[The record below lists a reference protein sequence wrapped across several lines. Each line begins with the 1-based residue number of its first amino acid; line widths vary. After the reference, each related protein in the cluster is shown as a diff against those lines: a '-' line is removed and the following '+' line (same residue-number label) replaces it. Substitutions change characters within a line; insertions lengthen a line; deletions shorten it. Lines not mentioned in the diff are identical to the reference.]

1 MPENLCDL
9 DATDLAR
16 LIAQKQV
23 SPVEVMRAHLER
35 IATVNSRINAIL
47 TLAPAAEGE
56 ARRAEAA
63 VLRGETIGP
72 LHGVPFTVKDS
83 LDTAGVRTTRGS
95 QLFADHVPA
104 TDATAVARL
113 KRAGA
118 VLLAKTNVPEFSFA
132 RETANLLVGRTVN
145 PWNPERTPGGSSG
158 GEAAAIAARLSPLGL
173 GSDVAVSIRG
183 PAHYCGIVGLKATHG
198 RIPLTGHWPET
209 LRRFWHVGPM
219 ARSVRDTA
227 LALTILA
234 GPDGRDGYAMPFPPP
249 VIHDGGTGST
259 GPRVGWLAKEGF
271 GPVADEVADTV
282 ARAAEALASLGV
294 EVEETRIPGLLM
306 CDGNALTAT
315 LFRPEAGSYFADI
328 VRGRAEAL
336 HPVMQRFLDTPVPT
350 LGEYMAALRDLERL
364 RDDIA
369 AYFSHHDVLLCPVS
383 PVAAFPHDAR
393 ELVVGEVT
401 LPARHVVR
409 PTAPFNVTGSPA
421 LSVPFGWSKDGLPI
435 GIQLVGRHGDEATL
449 LRLGMALE
457 RFHDRRRPLLSSS
470 ERFGAGGPE
479 PGSRS

>member
-1 MPENLCDL
+1 MPESPCDL
-9 DATDLAR
+9 DATDLAD
-16 LIAQKQV
+16 LIAEKEI
-23 SPVEVMRAHLER
+23 SPVEVMRAFLER
-35 IATVNSRINAIL
+35 ITTLNPRINAIL
-47 TLAPAAEGE
+47 TLAPTAEEE

-63 VLRGETIGP
+63 IIRGETIGP

-95 QLFADHVPA
+95 RLFTDHVPA
-104 TDATAVARL
+104 KDATVVARL

-118 VLLAKTNVPEFSFA
+118 ILLAKTNVPEFSFA

-145 PWNPERTPGGSSG
+145 PWNPDRTPGGSSG

-227 LALTILA
+227 LALAILA
-234 GPDGRDGYAMPFPPP
+234 GPDGCDGYAIPFPPP
-249 VIHDGGTGST
+249 VIPEGEPLCTR
-259 GPRVGWLAKEGF
+259 PRVGWLAAEGF
-271 GPVADEVADTV
+271 GPVAPEVADTV
-282 ARAAEALASLGV
+282 AHAAEALATLGA
-294 EVEETRIPGLLM
+294 EVAQANIPGVRSRD
-306 CDGNALTAT
+306 CNALTMT
-315 LFRPEAGSYFADI
+315 LFRAEAGSYFERL
-328 VRGRAEAL
+328 VRGREEAL
-336 HPVMQRFLDTPVPT
+336 HTTTRRFLEAPVPT
-350 LGEYMAALRDLERL
+350 LEEYTAALRDLEEL
-364 RDDIA
+364 RDDVA
-369 AYFSHHDVLLCPVS
+369 VYFADHDVLLCPVS

-393 ELVVGEVT
+393 QVVVGEMT

-421 LSVPFGWSKDGLPI
+421 LSLPFGWSNEGLPI
-435 GIQLVGRHGDEATL
+435 GVQLVGRHGDEATL
-449 LRLGMALE
+449 LRLAMALE
-457 RFHDRRRPLLSSS
+457 RLQDRRPL
-470 ERFGAGGPE
+470 P
-479 PGSRS
+479 